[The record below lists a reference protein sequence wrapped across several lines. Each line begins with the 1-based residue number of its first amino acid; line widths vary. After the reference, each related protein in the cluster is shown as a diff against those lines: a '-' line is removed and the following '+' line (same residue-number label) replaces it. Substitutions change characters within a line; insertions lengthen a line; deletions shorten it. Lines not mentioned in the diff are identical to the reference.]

1 MRKFLVI
8 TMAIAMLACSVVG
21 VSAFEADADGFVAI
35 NNVEVTGKTL
45 TGEYGLVVIKG
56 LDSEIL
62 NLTDANI
69 LYIDQ
74 TTAADNKVSFGT
86 IGLKSEASFTGATAY
101 IGGENLGTAEK
112 IGNITPILA
121 KSITLNRSTATLS
134 LEGTNEITLT
144 ATVLPENAVDKTVTW
159 TSSAPTVA
167 TVDNGKVT
175 AVALGT
181 TTITA
186 RTANGL
192 EATCSIEVSEKPT
205 VVYGDVNSDTKV
217 TNKDSMALAR
227 YLAEWDD
234 YPESVINMANADV
247 NADAK
252 VTNKDSMALARHL
265 AEWDGYEE
273 LPYIEN

>member
-21 VSAFEADADGFVAI
+21 VSAFEADADGFVTI
-35 NNVEVTGKTL
+35 NDVEVAGKTL

-62 NLTDANI
+62 NLADANI

-101 IGGENLGTAEK
+101 IGGENLDTAEK

-181 TTITA
+181 ATITA
-186 RTANGL
+186 KTANGL
-192 EATCSIEVSEKPT
+192 EATCSIEVSEAPA
-205 VVYGDVNSDTKV
+205 VVYGDVNEDTEIDLI
-217 TNKDSMALAR
+217 DSAWLAR
-227 YLAEWDD
+227 FCAEWEGYGEND
-234 YPESVINMANADV
+234 INMANADV
-247 NADAK
+247 NANEEVDL
-252 VTNKDSMALARHL
+252 VDSAILARYC
-265 AEWDGYEE
+265 AEWEGYEE
-273 LPYIEN
+273 LPFLD

>member
-21 VSAFEADADGFVAI
+21 VSAFEADADGFVTI
-35 NNVEVTGKTL
+35 NDVEVAGKTL

-62 NLTDANI
+62 NLADANI

-181 TTITA
+181 ATITA
-186 RTANGL
+186 KTANGL
-192 EATCSIEVSEKPT
+192 EATCSIEVSEAPA
-205 VVYGDVNSDTKV
+205 VVYGDVNEDTEIDLV
-217 TNKDSMALAR
+217 DSAYLAR
-227 YLAEWDD
+227 FCAEWEGYGEND
-234 YPESVINMANADV
+234 INMANADV
-247 NADAK
+247 NANEEVDL
-252 VTNKDSMALARHL
+252 VDSAILARYC
-265 AEWDGYEE
+265 AEWEGYEE
-273 LPYIEN
+273 LPYLD